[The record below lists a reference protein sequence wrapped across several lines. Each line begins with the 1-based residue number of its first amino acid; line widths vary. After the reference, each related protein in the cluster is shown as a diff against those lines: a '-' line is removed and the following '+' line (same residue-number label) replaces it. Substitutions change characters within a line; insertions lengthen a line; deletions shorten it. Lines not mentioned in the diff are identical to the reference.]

1 MSILVD
7 WHSHIL
13 PGIDDGS
20 QSLEESLELLEQEAE
35 QGVELVVAT
44 PHFYAQHDR
53 PEKFLEKRKEAV
65 HQLRDAM
72 ADRQGLPEIRLGAE
86 VYFFHGMSHA
96 DILPELAIEGT
107 PYLMVEMP
115 QSPWTEDMYREL
127 EKIVSNHD
135 LTPLIAH
142 VDRYITPLHTYGIP
156 QKLRELPVL
165 IQANASFFLNWK
177 TRRMA
182 LNMVKN
188 GEIDVL
194 GSDCHNLSTRPPR
207 LGEAIGV
214 IEQKLGQEY
223 LISLKKQGVSALI
236 GSAL

>member
-7 WHSHIL
+7 WHSHVL

-20 QSLEESLELLEQEAE
+20 QSLDESLELLELEE
-35 QGVELVVAT
+35 KQGVGLVVAT

-53 PEKFLEKRKEAV
+53 PEKFLEKRRKAV
-65 HQLRDAM
+65 CQLQAAM
-72 ADRQGLPEIRLGAE
+72 ADRQGLPDIRLGAE
-86 VYFFHGMSHA
+86 VYFFNGMSHA
-96 DILPELAIEGT
+96 DVLPELAIEGT

-127 EKIVSNHD
+127 DKIISNHG
-135 LTPLIAH
+135 LTPIIAH
-142 VDRYITPLHTYGIP
+142 VDRYITPFHTYGIP
-156 QKLRELPVL
+156 ERLREMPVL

-182 LNMVKN
+182 LKMVKN

-194 GSDCHNLSTRPPR
+194 GSDCHNMNTRPPR
-207 LGEAIGV
+207 LGEAIEV

-223 LISLKKQGVSALI
+223 LIDLKNKEL
-236 GSAL
+236 LH